1 MFVHKKNQ
9 INTYIYISYLNPSFL
24 NICCCTKFRF
34 LYRWNNR
41 FVFFSVSWNFPRN
54 GTVTFL
60 GFHTATPRV
69 RCVLWQWH
77 KSPDSMAVWWRMRMR
92 KMGGAREQYER
103 GYVAMAK
110 YAATCWPS
118 WMWIIKRCV
127 LYFNVF
133 DNAGISNSTNFENK
147 GFLVYMHIPKESLQ
161 KCEGCIF
168 LDPWH
173 LQHHCFF
180 KLPNPPDWVELREQK
195 NPPQRRCV
203 GLVETDGLYRSD
215 FPCPRFLVDILQD
228 VQCEHCVSRKPLMS
242 IYAVLAYVFLNLW
255 LLNKKFGINSN
266 LFPTVPHLLRHCQSI
281 LFGPFQ
287 HTLQWNTKRL
297 HDSPK
302 NTRGSNGWFK
312 RWGEK

>member
-1 MFVHKKNQ
+1 M
-9 INTYIYISYLNPSFL
+9 YIYILSKSIISQYLLYKIQVFFQVKQPFR
-24 NICCCTKFRF
+24 CC
-34 LYRWNNR
+34 
-41 FVFFSVSWNFPRN
+41 FFSVSWNWQLRN
-54 GTVTFL
+54 CHLL

-77 KSPDSMAVWWRMRMR
+77 KSPSSMAVWW
-92 KMGGAREQYER
+92 
-103 GYVAMAK
+103 
-110 YAATCWPS
+110 PS
-118 WMWIIKRCV
+118 MQQP
-127 LYFNVF
+127 
-133 DNAGISNSTNFENK
+133 AGHHGCGPSKDASYTSMSLILQEYLTPPTLKTNGFWYICISPRNHCKSVKVDF
-147 GFLVYMHIPKESLQ
+147 
-161 KCEGCIF
+161 C

-173 LQHHCFF
+173 LQHPCFF

-203 GLVETDGLYRSD
+203 GLVETDGFYRSD

-228 VQCEHCVSRKPLMS
+228 VQCEHCVSKEPLMS
-242 IYAVLAYVFLNLW
+242 IYAVLAYVFQNLW

-312 RWGEK
+312 RWGEKITIHWHPKNSCNIWEDINDLVIRFNVDF